1 MRKDKFVFPPTPLR
15 PHAQL
20 TTTLT
25 PTHSQYVFPTYN
37 FSPIQLPPNLSSR
50 FPSNLSSRFPP
61 NLSSRFPSNLSSRF
75 PSNHPSG
82 FHPIS
87 HPGFHPISH
96 PGFHPITHPVSIQ
109 SLIPVSIQ
117 FFSLP
122 LSPIFFLL
130 ISISLPTQ
138 FFPTHPSQPSP
149 DFSSFQLHHIFS
161 PVFIHLKIRPILPSS
176 SSFPILFLFFLLPN
190 SFPLLPSR

>member
-50 FPSNLSSRFPP
+50 FPSNLSSRFPSNLSSRFPSNLSFRFPP

-75 PSNHPSG
+75 LSNF
-82 FHPIS
+82 FHFL
-87 HPGFHPISH
+87 FH
-96 PGFHPITHPVSIQ
+96 
-109 SLIPVSIQ
+109 L
-117 FFSLP
+117 FFFYLFPFLFP
-122 LSPIFFLL
+122 LNSF
-130 ISISLPTQ
+130 LPT
-138 FFPTHPSQPSP
+138 PSQPSP
-149 DFSSFQLHHIFS
+149 DFSSFQPHHIFS
-161 PVFIHLKIRPILPSS
+161 PVFIHFKIRPILPSS
-176 SSFPILFLFFLLPN
+176 SFFPILFLFFLLPN